1 MFPVFIHNVIFA
13 RAKQYLF
20 WPKEGLL
27 TNAIK
32 RSRIKYSSLASGA
45 IRTNSYIPCASC
57 VVK

>member
-1 MFPVFIHNVIFA
+1 MFAVFVHNVVFA

-20 WPKEGLL
+20 CLKKVL

-32 RSRIKYSSLASGA
+32 LSRIKYSSSASGA